1 MTDRSQKT
9 VLVVD
14 DDVDMCALIAEYL
27 AEYCNYKVLQAYDA
41 REALDKILPEHQID
55 LVVSDINMPGMKGFD
70 LLQKIKE
77 GWPDIR
83 RILITAYNV
92 EDYIELAMEH
102 DVGNIFVKTTPFNF
116 EELSAVLSNLLGND
130 IFGAERHMNEPYETR
145 SLSVRRGD
153 RLDEVAS
160 GIIDIIPN
168 VANPRKLELVLV
180 ELINNAVFYGIRGE
194 SPEHKEDWN
203 HNFTLGS
210 DDAVTVKL
218 FWDDSKYAIAISDKG
233 GLLTKKNVLY
243 WLNRQTSRDESG
255 LPLGLMDSHGRGL
268 FITRK
273 YIDRVLVNIDPGQ
286 RTEVIVMNYYNELFS
301 GYKPLYINEL

>member
-1 MTDRSQKT
+1 MSGKT
-9 VLVVD
+9 ILVVD
-14 DDVDMCALIAEYL
+14 DDADMCALIGEYL
-27 AEYCNYKVLQAYDA
+27 SEYCGYKVLQAIDA
-41 REALDKILPEHQID
+41 REALENILPSNEVD
-55 LVVSDINMPGMKGFD
+55 LVISDINMPGMKGFE
-70 LLQKIKE
+70 LLQKIKDR
-77 GWPDIR
+77 WPKIR

-92 EDYIELAMEH
+92 EDYIQLAMAH

-116 EELSAVLSNLLGND
+116 EELATVLANLLAND

-145 SLSVRRGD
+145 SILVRRGD
-153 RLDEVAS
+153 RLDEIAT
-160 GIIDIIPN
+160 GIIDMIPN

-194 SPEHKEDWN
+194 SPEHKEEWN
-203 HNFTLGS
+203 HNFTLDV

-218 FWDDSKYAIAISDKG
+218 FWDDSKYAIAIADKG
-233 GLLTKKNVLY
+233 GLLTKQNVLY
-243 WLNRQTSRDESG
+243 WLDRQTSRDETG
-255 LPLGLMDSHGRGL
+255 MPLGLMDSHGRGL

-273 YIDRVLVNIDPGQ
+273 YIDRVLVNIDPGR